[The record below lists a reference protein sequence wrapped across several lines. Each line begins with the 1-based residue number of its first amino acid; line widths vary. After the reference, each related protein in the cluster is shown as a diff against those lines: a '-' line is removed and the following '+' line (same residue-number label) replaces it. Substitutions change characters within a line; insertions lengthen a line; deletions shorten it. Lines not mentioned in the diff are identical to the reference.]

1 MALVPGARERACA
14 ALAGRVLV
22 PEHEAE
28 ATVAAAGIDLTLLL
42 SGRAFVRAA
51 SKSELRVF
59 YKHSLDGCCQNS
71 RRVSIMVG
79 HQWALLQVH
88 DYDLRARSCICF
100 PLP

>member
-51 SKSELRVF
+51 S
-59 YKHSLDGCCQNS
+59 N
-71 RRVSIMVG
+71 RRRAA
-79 HQWALLQVH
+79 WALLWRPRAAGI
-88 DYDLRARSCICF
+88 DLDVDAGCGGARRRARRYWER
-100 PLP
+100 P